1 MRVRLR
7 RIFGEGIDDDT
18 VVATPT
24 FLIGRSTDCGLRP
37 TCPLVS
43 RNHCELIV
51 RDDYV
56 AVRDL
61 NSKNGTWVND
71 EPVVSER
78 QLFSGD
84 QLRLGMCF
92 LEVFIE
98 RATDHKCR
106 IAGWKAVLS
115 NDRATVASDAPA
127 RLPACTVGCA

>member
-7 RIFGEGIDDDT
+7 KLFGEGVDDET
-18 VVATPT
+18 IIAAPT
-24 FLIGRSTDCGLRP
+24 FLIGRSSECGLRP
-37 TCPLVS
+37 ISPLVS

-51 RDDYV
+51 RADYV

-92 LEVFIE
+92 FEVLIE
-98 RATDHKCR
+98 PATDHKCR
-106 IAGWKAVLS
+106 IAGWGAALS
-115 NDRATVASDAPA
+115 SGRATVASDAPA
-127 RLPACTVGCA
+127 RLPACTVGCP